1 MNPGWESLCQ
11 LYLFT
16 QSQNRTERKEVVTAP
31 GRDPT
36 TEEEGLLLNKYK
48 AAEHLKQTF
57 PGRERPCCSADQ
69 YLISIIEPM
78 KQRRRTET
86 PRVLRY
92 LFNIV
97 HFGLWSNSLG
107 KQWEGE
113 RFMLP
118 VSLANSF
125 VSQSTFLIE
134 FPSFIKIITQSL
146 KEERPRQENSC
157 NLIRNSFSCSAEAAP
172 QKEEEVLLNQHQM
185 EIYRLE
191 NTDSK

>member
-1 MNPGWESLCQ
+1 
-11 LYLFT
+11 
-16 QSQNRTERKEVVTAP
+16 
-31 GRDPT
+31 
-36 TEEEGLLLNKYK
+36 
-48 AAEHLKQTF
+48 
-57 PGRERPCCSADQ
+57 
-69 YLISIIEPM
+69 
-78 KQRRRTET
+78 
-86 PRVLRY
+86 
-92 LFNIV
+92 
-97 HFGLWSNSLG
+97 
-107 KQWEGE
+107 
-113 RFMLP
+113 MLP

-172 QKEEEVLLNQHQM
+172 QKEEEEEEVLLNQHQM